1 MTTRDPDDL
10 ILMEVK
16 GLMIDPSSNN
26 PIVIL
31 KDPESQAFLPIWIGL
46 FEASAIQLGL
56 EASESPRP
64 RTHDLLATTM
74 AALNSEVVK
83 VVVADLRDQ
92 TFYATI
98 YVQRAGSPRLSRS
111 MLDPATR
118 LPSLFALRLRYWS
131 PLPSSRRQRWAMKAS
146 CMTSRNGFESYW
158 RISTLMIW
166 ANMRCSPWR
175 HVVNCCGFIYLGTLS
190 AGRHEHA
197 GSPG

>member
-98 YVQRAGSPRLSRS
+98 YIQRAGESQTLQIDARPSDAIALALRTAAPVLVAPSVLEKAKAGDQSVMHDEQERIRKLLED
-111 MLDPATR
+111 LDPDD
-118 LPSLFALRLRYWS
+118 
-131 PLPSSRRQRWAMKAS
+131 
-146 CMTSRNGFESYW
+146 
-158 RISTLMIW
+158 
-166 ANMRCSPWR
+166 
-175 HVVNCCGFIYLGTLS
+175 LG
-190 AGRHEHA
+190 EYEM
-197 GSPG
+197 